1 MSGDKNMHKTCLLCA
16 SWHPEGKLKGIIRH
30 GGTCNI
36 TKADTRMTDTC
47 WAWNICSPNSNCR
60 DGGNRRGWLEEVGVI
75 AEQQTLFQNSIYGLI
90 YSLEPIPGWIKVINL
105 YLYIPPE

>member
-1 MSGDKNMHKTCLLCA
+1 MSSDKNMYDYKTCLLCA

-47 WAWNICSPNSNCR
+47 WAWNICSPNQLQ
-60 DGGNRRGWLEEVGVI
+60 RRKQAGLVEEVE
-75 AEQQTLFQNSIYGLI
+75 A
-90 YSLEPIPGWIKVINL
+90 
-105 YLYIPPE
+105 